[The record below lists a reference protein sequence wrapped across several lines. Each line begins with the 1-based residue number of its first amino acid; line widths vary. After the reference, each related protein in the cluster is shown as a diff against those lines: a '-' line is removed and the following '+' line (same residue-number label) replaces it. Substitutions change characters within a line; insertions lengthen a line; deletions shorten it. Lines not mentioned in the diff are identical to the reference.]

1 MIECKVI
8 FCLCFSRSIYV
19 GRGSNLTIDGTVECD
34 AAIMD
39 ENGAFGSVGAVSG
52 KQQRFC
58 VQQKLFVYFFSP
70 LLSQGCKNAIGLAR
84 AVLDYS
90 RVPDRLGRVPPL

>member
-1 MIECKVI
+1 
-8 FCLCFSRSIYV
+8 
-19 GRGSNLTIDGTVECD
+19 
-34 AAIMD
+34 MD
-39 ENGAFGSVGAVSG
+39 EKGAFGSVGAVSG

-58 VQQKLFVYFFSP
+58 VQQKLFVYFFP
-70 LLSQGCKNAIGLAR
+70 PGCKNAIGLAR